1 MNPHIKPP
9 PFPIDAFYLEIGE
22 AINEVWMN
30 TQAPDA
36 LVAME
41 FLATMSVVAQA
52 LYVVRLPTGQVKPV
66 SLNLCAIAGSGE
78 RKTGVHN
85 QVSRPLYDFD
95 KVRME
100 KYAAD
105 LKRYLQE
112 MHVWK
117 AIDVGLSREL
127 SKKTQQKE
135 CTADLRQDLAD
146 HVTKLPE
153 KPRARRLMRQ
163 NATDR
168 AIMDALEGDGESIA
182 FISDEGELIV
192 KGGALSKTGLLN
204 KAWDGAAMLSLDR
217 SGGESVIVRN
227 PRVTTWY
234 MIQPQVL
241 KDFIDRRGDTLRSS
255 GYWARYLMGFPE
267 STQGN
272 RYIRD
277 LDKPRHKLEKFHERA
292 RELLNEFGARVDEG
306 IVQPKVLEFSYDAI
320 ARWIGA
326 TNHIEG
332 LLRETEYLHDIKDAA
347 SKMLENVAR
356 VAALL
361 HVFSHQEGPIS
372 VESFERA
379 MTIVN
384 WHIDEFKRLFSSQAV
399 VPQHVADAQ
408 AVEDYLY
415 SHYWC
420 ASQQVVPKNEVLRN
434 GPVRPSSRFEAALN
448 QLLVNYRVYVTHGPK
463 RTRLINLHAAHFA
476 ARSHTPQ
483 LMTAGYSGS
492 SSAPRGA
499 FNLVKAA
506 GNW

>member
-1 MNPHIKPP
+1 MNPNIKPP
-9 PFPIDAFYLEIGE
+9 PYPIDKFYLLIGE
-22 AINEVWMN
+22 AANEVKMN

-41 FLATMSVVAQA
+41 FLATMSVAAQA
-52 LYVVRLPTGQVKPV
+52 LYVVRLPTGQIKPV
-66 SLNLCAIAGSGE
+66 SLNLCAIAESGE

-85 QVSRPLYDFD
+85 LVSRPLYESD

-105 LKRYLQE
+105 LKRYQQE

-117 AIDVGLSREL
+117 AIDVGLRREL
-127 SKKTQQKE
+127 SKQTQQKE
-135 CTADLRQDLAD
+135 STADLCRDLVD
-146 HVTKLPE
+146 HVAKMPE

-163 NATDR
+163 NATER
-168 AIMDALEGDGESIA
+168 AIMDALEGDGESIG
-182 FISDEGELIV
+182 FISDEGEIIV
-192 KGGALSKTGLLN
+192 RGGALSKTGVLN

-217 SGGESVIVRN
+217 SDGESVIVRN

-241 KDFIDRRGDTLRSS
+241 KDFLDRRGEALRSS
-255 GYWARYLMGFPE
+255 GHWARYLMGFPE

-272 RYIRD
+272 RYVRS
-277 LDKPRHKLEKFHERA
+277 LDMQWSKLQKFHERA
-292 RELLNEFGARVDEG
+292 QELLDDFGARVDEG
-306 IVQPKVLEFSYDAI
+306 LAQPKVLEFSYDAI
-320 ARWIGA
+320 PRWIGA
-326 TNHIEG
+326 TNQIEG
-332 LLRETEYLHDIKDAA
+332 LLRESEYFHDIKDAA

-361 HVFSHQEGPIS
+361 HIFSSQEGAIS

-379 MTIVN
+379 MTIVT

-408 AVEDYLY
+408 SLEHYLY
-415 SHYWC
+415 WNYWC
-420 ASQQVVPKNEVLRN
+420 AAQQSAPKNEVLRN

-448 QLLVNYRVYVTHGPK
+448 QLLANYSVFITIGPK
-463 RTRLINLHAAHFA
+463 RTRFINLQAAHFGA
-476 ARSHTPQ
+476 MSHDPQ
-483 LMTAGYSGS
+483 LMSAGFSGS
-492 SSAPRGA
+492 SSATGGA
-499 FNLVKAA
+499 FNLVRAA